1 MSADV
6 PTPQLVMPKLGLT
19 MTEGVLLEWHVS
31 AGDSFRTG
39 DMLFVVETEKVANEV
54 QADIDGIID
63 ELLVEE
69 GDTVPVGMPLAT
81 LKGGEVSESP
91 ANVGTPAEAA
101 VSAVA
106 FEPPQ
111 SVKESDNERIV
122 STPLARKRAREMGV
136 DLSQV
141 AGSGPGG
148 RIKVNDLDHL
158 GDSVAQERL
167 SLQSAHS
174 LQAGEINPSAARLAT
189 ARRVSASKTNVPH
202 FYITRNVEVSVLQ
215 EFRAK
220 INQRATKVHVSM
232 THILIKALGV
242 AMAALPT
249 TNRIWVND
257 KIFAFNQVDIGM
269 MTETTD
275 GLRVPMIRDAGNR
288 TLEEVAADARALV
301 RRAQDDSLTQAEVG
315 GGSVSISNVG
325 MFGASSLIPIINS
338 PQAMILGVGS
348 EQSLFRPD
356 SMGHPV
362 LHKEICLTL
371 ACDHRVHDG
380 ADAAHLLSRL
390 SDILK
395 NPALSLHAVS
405 Q

>member
-31 AGDSFRTG
+31 AGDRFRTG

-81 LKGGEVSESP
+81 LKGGEVSESS

-101 VSAVA
+101 VSAAVI
-106 FEPPQ
+106 EPRP
-111 SVKESDNERIV
+111 SVKDSNNERIV

-148 RIKVNDLDHL
+148 RIKVNDLDDL
-158 GDSVAQERL
+158 GDVVAPERFPP
-167 SLQSAHS
+167 QSAHS
-174 LQAGEINPSAARLAT
+174 LQAREIDPSAARLAT
-189 ARRVSASKTNVPH
+189 ARRVSAAKTNVPH
-202 FYITRNVEVSVLQ
+202 FYITQDVEISALQ
-215 EFRAK
+215 IFRATVNEQSPA
-220 INQRATKVHVSM
+220 IRISV
-232 THILIKALGV
+232 THLLIKALGV
-242 AMAALPT
+242 AMTELPAS
-249 TNRIWVND
+249 NRIWVDD
-257 KIFAFNQVDIGM
+257 KILAFNQVDIGM
-269 MTETTD
+269 VTETAD
-275 GLRVPMIRDAGNR
+275 GLRVPIIRDAGRR
-288 TLEEVAADARALV
+288 TLEEVAIEARSLAS
-301 RRAQDDSLTQAEVG
+301 RAQDDTLTQNEVSG
-315 GGSVSISNVG
+315 GAVSISNVG
-325 MFGASSLIPIINS
+325 MFGASSLIPIINP

-348 EQSLFRPD
+348 EQALFRPD
-356 SMGHPV
+356 EAGQPV
-362 LHKEICLTL
+362 LHKEICLTF

-380 ADAAHLLSRL
+380 AEAARLLSRL
-390 SDILK
+390 ATILK
-395 NPALSLHAVS
+395 NPSVS
-405 Q
+405 M